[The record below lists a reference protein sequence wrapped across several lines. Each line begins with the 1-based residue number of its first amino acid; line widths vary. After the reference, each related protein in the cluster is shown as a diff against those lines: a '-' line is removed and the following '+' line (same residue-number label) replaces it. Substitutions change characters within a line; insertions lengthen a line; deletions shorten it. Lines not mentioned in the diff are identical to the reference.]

1 MTRKFTQSN
10 RGCIS
15 DNRCLTTS
23 SKEMQSFSKFLE
35 GLGNRFPSITVCP
48 AEGGNSLSTGRRRK
62 WKGKKKGKGGRM
74 EGRRKIKKPR
84 QHGNLLV
91 KESRANE

>member
-1 MTRKFTQSN
+1 MPSRRWEFPKHWEK
-10 RGCIS
+10 
-15 DNRCLTTS
+15 
-23 SKEMQSFSKFLE
+23 KEVE
-35 GLGNRFPSITVCP
+35 R
-48 AEGGNSLSTGRRRK
+48 EEERERRK
-62 WKGKKKGKGGRM
+62 DGGKEEVRT